1 MPHQSFM
8 RSEPRPEAPGLAQN
22 AAKGKGERQDHDRHA
37 DEEHE
42 DAIVRHKEAR
52 HHGEHSAKG
61 DAAVGHA
68 ETGGAL
74 VSGHYERVFKDY
86 CQGRRAPPQP
96 GERKMATAP
105 TTWKRDRV
113 EEQITGKMESDSPI
127 SPRLDDARTLYQNI
141 TQWQDRH
148 EPKDGERAD
157 DQYKDME
164 TLRAGVFDFIR
175 EMDNT
180 LSGAEAGMTKEQS
193 AYWRWLKQ
201 RGEQPGG
208 MDLQRRSNS
217 V

>member
-8 RSEPRPEAPGLAQN
+8 RSEPRPEAPGLAQDP
-22 AAKGKGERQDHDRHA
+22 AKGKGERQDHDRHA

-105 TTWKRDRV
+105 TTSRATKAIQKALTQPKARQTAMATTHTRMSAEKGTELSLRSFIMCGIKRA
-113 EEQITGKMESDSPI
+113 S
-127 SPRLDDARTLYQNI
+127 NI
-141 TQWQDRH
+141 R
-148 EPKDGERAD
+148 KRFVDGTNRC
-157 DQYKDME
+157 K
-164 TLRAGVFDFIR
+164 LFFIVT
-175 EMDNT
+175 N
-180 LSGAEAGMTKEQS
+180 K
-193 AYWRWLKQ
+193 Y
-201 RGEQPGG
+201 
-208 MDLQRRSNS
+208 
-217 V
+217 